1 MTTLDVTVDVS
12 IPKASARIN
21 ETMNKAA
28 SPLVV
33 GLIALACQV
42 AFAQSTDPLKDTVQR
57 AISTNPE
64 VTAKLNAFRAA
75 VDEVDVARGAY
86 YPRVD
91 LSAEANRTRERIGS
105 TNQSMN
111 STGVALSATQLL
123 WDGFTT
129 MNQVDRLGHARL
141 VRYFEFIDA
150 SEQVAQESVRAY
162 ADVQRAR
169 RLVKLAEDNYVQH
182 RHVTEQSQSRVRA
195 GVGRGVDLEQAAARL
210 ALAES
215 NLSTETSNLHD
226 VTERY
231 RRIVGALPPVDLPAA
246 ASLEKGMPATST
258 ALLEQTA
265 KRSASIAAAVENLRA
280 AQAQSREREGNLY
293 QPRVEAR
300 VRAAAGSNLDG
311 VPDQK
316 RDTTAG
322 LALNWNLFNGGSDK
336 ARVRQAANLL
346 NQATDVRDKACR
358 DARQTAAIAY
368 HDVQKLNEQLNY
380 LDRHVLSSEK
390 VRDAYRQ
397 QFDIGQRTLLDLL
410 NSENELYGARRAYT
424 NAELDLVIAKART
437 HAAASSLVAALGL
450 TRAGT
455 ADDDIPEGRYWQAGD
470 DAATRC
476 PLSATDLAVTSKAD
490 LDARARQQSA
500 TMAPIAAAAAPALS
514 ALPGSRS
521 AVPMPAAAA
530 DVSMATPVSQRLLDW
545 VGAWTSKDVTRYLS
559 FYDPKFQPTG
569 VARPVWFANRTKLL
583 KKEGAVDLKIA
594 NVQRRTVSA
603 DTVET
608 KFEQHYSSKDFND
621 KSQKTLTWKRRG
633 AEWYIVKESSR

>member
-1 MTTLDVTVDVS
+1 
-12 IPKASARIN
+12 
-21 ETMNKAA
+21 MNKAA
-28 SPLVV
+28 PHLVI
-33 GLIALACQV
+33 GLIALASQV
-42 AFAQSTDPLKDTVQR
+42 AFAQSTDTLKDTVQR

-91 LSAEANRTRERIGS
+91 LNADASRTRERIGS
-105 TNQSMN
+105 TNQSMS

-123 WDGFTT
+123 WDGFAT

-182 RHVTEQSQSRVRA
+182 RHVMEQSQSRVRA
-195 GVGRGVDLEQAAARL
+195 GVGRGVDLEQASARL

-231 RRIVGALPPVDLPAA
+231 RRVVGALPPVDMPAA
-246 ASLEKGMPATST
+246 AGLEKGMPATST

-265 KRSASIAAAVENLRA
+265 KRSATIAAAIENLRA
-280 AQAQSREREGNLY
+280 AQSQAREREGNLY

-300 VRAAAGSNLDG
+300 VRAAAGKNLDG
-311 VPDQK
+311 VLDQK

-322 LALNWNLFNGGSDK
+322 LSLNWNLFNGGSDK

-346 NQATDVRDKACR
+346 NQAADTRDKACR

-368 HDVQKLNEQLNY
+368 HDVQKLTEQLNY

-455 ADDDIPEGRYWQAGD
+455 NEDEVSEGRYWQAGD
-470 DAATRC
+470 DAASRC
-476 PLSATDLAVTSKAD
+476 PMSATDLALTPKSE
-490 LDARARQQSA
+490 LDARARQQGGP
-500 TMAPIAAAAAPALS
+500 TLAPIAAATAPAMS
-514 ALPGSRS
+514 ALPGARS
-521 AVPMPAAAA
+521 APAAPTAA
-530 DVSMATPVSQRLLDW
+530 TADSSATTPVSQRLLDW

-569 VARPVWFANRTKLL
+569 VPRAVWFANRTKLL
-583 KKEGAVDLKIA
+583 KKDGEVELKIA

-608 KFEQHYSSKDFND
+608 KFEQHYSSKDFSD
-621 KSQKTLTWKRRG
+621 KTQKTLTWKRRG
-633 AEWYIVKESSR
+633 ADWYIVKESNR

>member
-1 MTTLDVTVDVS
+1 
-12 IPKASARIN
+12 
-21 ETMNKAA
+21 MNKAA

-86 YPRVD
+86 YPKVD
-91 LSAEANRTRERIGS
+91 LNAEAKQTRDRIG
-105 TNQSMN
+105 TVNQRMN

-123 WDGFTT
+123 WDGFAT

-169 RLVKLAEDNYVQH
+169 RLVRLAEDNYVQH

-215 NLSTETSNLHD
+215 NLATETSNLHD

-231 RRIVGALPPVDLPAA
+231 RRIVGTLPPVDMPTAA
-246 ASLEKGMPATST
+246 GLEKGLPATST

-265 KRSASIAAAVENLRA
+265 KRSASIAAAVENLRS

-311 VPDQK
+311 VLDQK
-316 RDTTAG
+316 RDTSAG
-322 LALNWNLFNGGSDK
+322 VALNWNLFNGGSDK

-346 NQATDVRDKACR
+346 NQAADTRDKACR

-380 LDRHVLSSEK
+380 LDKHVLSSEK

-455 ADDDIPEGRYWQAGD
+455 ADDDIAEGRYWQAGE
-470 DAATRC
+470 DAAARC
-476 PLSATDLAVTSKAD
+476 PLNATDLAVTPKAE
-490 LDARARQQSA
+490 LDARARQNA
-500 TMAPIAAAAAPALS
+500 TLAPIAAAAMPALS
-514 ALPGSRS
+514 ALPGAR
-521 AVPMPAAAA
+521 AAPMPMAAQATA
-530 DVSMATPVSQRLLDW
+530 DTSGATPVSQRLLDW
-545 VGAWTSKDVTRYLS
+545 VGAWTAKDATRYLS

-569 VARPVWFANRTKLL
+569 VPRQVWFANRTKLL
-583 KKEGAVDLKIA
+583 KKEGAVELKIA
-594 NVQRRTVSA
+594 NVQRRSVGV

-621 KSQKTLTWKRRG
+621 KSQKTLIWKRRG
-633 AEWYIVKESSR
+633 TEWYIVKESNR

>member
-1 MTTLDVTVDVS
+1 
-12 IPKASARIN
+12 
-21 ETMNKAA
+21 MNKAA

-91 LSAEANRTRERIGS
+91 LSAEANRTRERIGTTS
-105 TNQSMN
+105 QGMT

-123 WDGFTT
+123 WDGFAT

-141 VRYFEFIDA
+141 VRYFEFIDT

-182 RHVTEQSQSRVRA
+182 RQVTEQSQSRVRA

-231 RRIVGALPPVDLPAA
+231 RRIVGTLPPVEMPAV
-246 ASLEKGMPATST
+246 ASLEKGLPSTPT
-258 ALLEQTA
+258 ALLDLTA

-300 VRAAAGSNLDG
+300 VRTATGSNLDG

-368 HDVQKLNEQLNY
+368 HDVQKLNEQLSY

-410 NSENELYGARRAYT
+410 NSENELYSARRAYT

-450 TRAGT
+450 TRAG
-455 ADDDIPEGRYWQAGD
+455 AGENDLPEGRYWQAGD

-476 PLSATDLAVTSKAD
+476 PLSTTDLAVTPKAD

-500 TMAPIAAAAAPALS
+500 TMAPIAAAAAPTVS
-514 ALPGSRS
+514 ALTGTR
-521 AVPMPAAAA
+521 AMPPATAAAPTA
-530 DVSMATPVSQRLLDW
+530 DASMATPVSQRLLDW
-545 VGAWTSKDVTRYLS
+545 VGAWTAKDVTRYLS

-569 VARPVWFANRTKLL
+569 VARSVWFANRTKLL

-594 NVQRRTVSA
+594 NVQRRTLSA

-608 KFEQHYSSKDFND
+608 RFEQHYSSKDFND
-621 KSQKTLTWKRRG
+621 KSQKSLIWKRRG
-633 AEWYIVKESSR
+633 TEWYIVKESNR

>member
-1 MTTLDVTVDVS
+1 
-12 IPKASARIN
+12 
-21 ETMNKAA
+21 MNKAA
-28 SPLVV
+28 PHLII

-42 AFAQSTDPLKDTVQR
+42 ASAQSTDPLKDTVQR
-57 AISTNPE
+57 AISSNPE

-91 LSAEANRTRERIGS
+91 LSADASRTRERIGS
-105 TNQSMN
+105 TNQSMS

-123 WDGFTT
+123 WDGFAT

-182 RHVTEQSQSRVRA
+182 RHVMEQSQSRVRA
-195 GVGRGVDLEQAAARL
+195 GVGRGVDLEQASARL

-231 RRIVGALPPVDLPAA
+231 RRVVGALPPVDMPAA
-246 ASLEKGMPATST
+246 TGLEKGMPATST

-265 KRSASIAAAVENLRA
+265 KRSATIAAAVENLRA
-280 AQAQSREREGNLY
+280 AQSQAREREGNLY

-300 VRAAAGSNLDG
+300 VRAGAGKNLDG

-322 LALNWNLFNGGSDK
+322 VSLNWNLFNGGSDK

-346 NQATDVRDKACR
+346 NQAADTRDKACR

-368 HDVQKLNEQLNY
+368 HDVQKLTEQLNY

-455 ADDDIPEGRYWQAGD
+455 NEDEIAEGRYWQAGE
-470 DAATRC
+470 DAASRC
-476 PLSATDLAVTSKAD
+476 PMSATDLALTPKSE
-490 LDARARQQSA
+490 LDARARQQGGPA
-500 TMAPIAAAAAPALS
+500 MAPIAAATVPAVS
-514 ALPGSRS
+514 ALPGTRS
-521 AVPMPAAAA
+521 VPAAATA
-530 DVSMATPVSQRLLDW
+530 SPMESSATTPVSQRLLDW
-545 VGAWTSKDVTRYLS
+545 VGAWTAKDVTRYLS

-569 VARPVWFANRTKLL
+569 VPRAVWFANRTKLL
-583 KKEGAVDLKIA
+583 KKDGEVELKIA

-608 KFEQHYSSKDFND
+608 KFEQHYSSKDFKD

-633 AEWYIVKESSR
+633 ADWYIVKESNR

>member
-1 MTTLDVTVDVS
+1 
-12 IPKASARIN
+12 
-21 ETMNKAA
+21 MNKAA
-28 SPLVV
+28 SHLVV

-42 AFAQSTDPLKDTVQR
+42 ALAQSADPLKDTVQR

-64 VTAKLNAFRAA
+64 VTAKLNAFRAS

-105 TNQSMN
+105 TNQSM
-111 STGVALSATQLL
+111 SSSGVALSATQLL
-123 WDGFTT
+123 WDGFAT

-141 VRYFEFIDA
+141 VRYFEFIDT

-169 RLVKLAEDNYVQH
+169 RLVRLAEDNYVQH
-182 RHVTEQSQSRVRA
+182 RHVVEQSQSRVRA
-195 GVGRGVDLEQAAARL
+195 GVGRGVDLEQASARL

-215 NLSTETSNLHD
+215 NLSTESSNLHD

-231 RRIVGALPPVDLPAA
+231 RRIVGALPPVDMPAA
-246 ASLEKGMPATST
+246 AGLEKGMPTSAT

-265 KRSASIAAAVENLRA
+265 KRSATVAAAVENLRA
-280 AQAQSREREGNLY
+280 AQSQSREREGNLY

-322 LALNWNLFNGGSDK
+322 LSLNWNLFNGGSDK

-346 NQATDVRDKACR
+346 NQAADTRDKACR

-368 HDVQKLNEQLNY
+368 HDVQKLTEQLNY

-437 HAAASSLVAALGL
+437 HAATSSLVAALGL

-455 ADDDIPEGRYWQAGD
+455 SDDEISEGRYWQAGE
-470 DAATRC
+470 DASTRC
-476 PLSATDLAVTSKAD
+476 PLSATDLALTSKSD
-490 LDARARQQSA
+490 LDARARQQGAMLTPVASMA
-500 TMAPIAAAAAPALS
+500 SPTMT
-514 ALPGSRS
+514 ALPPSTR
-521 AVPMPAAAA
+521 AMPAQQAATA
-530 DVSMATPVSQRLLDW
+530 DSLATTPVSQRLLDW
-545 VGAWTSKDVTRYLS
+545 VGAWTAKDVTRYLS

-569 VARPVWFANRTKLL
+569 VARQVWFANRTKLL
-583 KKEGAVDLKIA
+583 KKDGAVELKIA

-608 KFEQHYSSKDFND
+608 KFEQHYSSKDFSD

-633 AEWYIVKESSR
+633 AEWYIVKESNR

>member
-1 MTTLDVTVDVS
+1 
-12 IPKASARIN
+12 
-21 ETMNKAA
+21 MNKAA

-91 LSAEANRTRERIGS
+91 LTAEANRTRERIGS
-105 TNQSMN
+105 VSQGMT

-123 WDGFTT
+123 WDGFAT

-141 VRYFEFIDA
+141 VRYFEFIDT

-162 ADVQRAR
+162 ADVLRAR

-182 RHVTEQSQSRVRA
+182 RQVTEQSQSRVRA

-231 RRIVGALPPVDLPAA
+231 RRIVGALPPVDMPTVAG
-246 ASLEKGMPATST
+246 LEKGLPTNPT
-258 ALLEQTA
+258 VLLDQTA
-265 KRSASIAAAVENLRA
+265 KRNASIAAAVENLRA

-322 LALNWNLFNGGSDK
+322 LALNWNLYNGGSDK

-410 NSENELYGARRAYT
+410 NSENELYSARRAYT

-455 ADDDIPEGRYWQAGD
+455 GENDLPEGRYWQAGD
-470 DAATRC
+470 DAASRC
-476 PLSATDLAVTSKAD
+476 PLSATDLAVTPKAE

-500 TMAPIAAAAAPALS
+500 TMAPVAAAAVPAMSALPSTRAAAPA
-514 ALPGSRS
+514 
-521 AVPMPAAAA
+521 AAALSSA
-530 DVSMATPVSQRLLDW
+530 DTSMSTPVSQRLLDW
-545 VGAWTSKDVTRYLS
+545 VGAWTAKDATRYLS

-569 VARPVWFANRTKLL
+569 VSRSVWFANRTKLL
-583 KKEGAVDLKIA
+583 RKEGAVDLKIA
-594 NVQRRTVSA
+594 NVQRRTLSP

-608 KFEQHYSSKDFND
+608 KFEQHYASKDFND
-621 KSQKTLTWKRRG
+621 KSQKSLIWKRRG
-633 AEWYIVKESSR
+633 NEWYIVKESNR

>member
-1 MTTLDVTVDVS
+1 
-12 IPKASARIN
+12 
-21 ETMNKAA
+21 MNKAA

-42 AFAQSTDPLKDTVQR
+42 ALAQSTDPLKDTVQR

-91 LSAEANRTRERIGS
+91 LTAEANRTRDRIGS
-105 TNQSMN
+105 TSQSMN
-111 STGVALSATQLL
+111 SAGVALSATQLL
-123 WDGFTT
+123 WDGFAT

-141 VRYFEFIDA
+141 VRYFEFIEA
-150 SEQVAQESVRAY
+150 SEQVAQEGVRAY
-162 ADVQRAR
+162 ADVLRAR

-182 RHVTEQSQSRVRA
+182 RHVTDQSNSRVRA
-195 GVGRGVDLEQAAARL
+195 GVGRGVDLEQAGARL

-215 NLSTETSNLHD
+215 NLATETSNLHD

-231 RRIVGALPPVDLPAA
+231 RRIVGSLPPVDLPMANG
-246 ASLEKGMPATST
+246 LEKGLPTTAG
-258 ALLEQTA
+258 ALLEQTS
-265 KRSASIAAAVENLRA
+265 KRSASVAAAVENLRA

-300 VRAAAGSNLDG
+300 VRAAAGTNLDG
-311 VPDQK
+311 VPDQR

-322 LALNWNLFNGGSDK
+322 LALNWNLYNGGSDK

-346 NQATDVRDKACR
+346 NQAADQRDKACR
-358 DARQTAAIAY
+358 DARQTAAIAF
-368 HDVQKLNEQLNY
+368 HDIQKLTEQLNY
-380 LDRHVLSSEK
+380 LDRHVLASEK

-424 NAELDLVIAKART
+424 NAELDLVIAKGRT

-450 TRAGT
+450 TRAGGGT
-455 ADDDIPEGRYWQAGD
+455 GDEAPEGRYWQAGD
-470 DAATRC
+470 DAAARC
-476 PLSATDLAVTSKAD
+476 PVGATDLALTSKAE
-490 LDARARQQSA
+490 LDARARQQTA
-500 TMAPIAAAAAPALS
+500 TSLPIGAAAAPSVS
-514 ALPGSRS
+514 ALPTTPR
-521 AVPMPAAAA
+521 AAPPVPAGGDPGM
-530 DVSMATPVSQRLLDW
+530 STPVSQRLLDW
-545 VGAWTSKDVTRYLS
+545 AGAWTSKDVTRYLS

-569 VARPVWFANRTKLL
+569 VPRQVWFANRTKLL
-583 KKEGAVDLKIA
+583 KKDGAVELKIA
-594 NVQRRTVSA
+594 NVQRKTVSA

-608 KFEQHYSSKDFND
+608 RFEQHYASKDFSD

-633 AEWYIVKESSR
+633 TDWYIVKETNR

>member
-1 MTTLDVTVDVS
+1 
-12 IPKASARIN
+12 
-21 ETMNKAA
+21 MNKAA

-86 YPRVD
+86 YPKVD
-91 LSAEANRTRERIGS
+91 LNAEAKQTRDRIG
-105 TNQSMN
+105 TVNQRMN

-123 WDGFTT
+123 WDGFAT

-169 RLVKLAEDNYVQH
+169 RLVRLAEDNYVQH

-215 NLSTETSNLHD
+215 NLATETSNLHD

-231 RRIVGALPPVDLPAA
+231 RRIVGTLPPVDMPTAA
-246 ASLEKGMPATST
+246 GLEKGLPATST

-265 KRSASIAAAVENLRA
+265 KRSASIAAAVENLRS

-311 VPDQK
+311 VLDQK
-316 RDTTAG
+316 RDTSAG
-322 LALNWNLFNGGSDK
+322 VALNWNLFNGGSDK

-346 NQATDVRDKACR
+346 NQAADTRDKACR

-380 LDRHVLSSEK
+380 LDKHVLSSEK

-455 ADDDIPEGRYWQAGD
+455 ADDDIAEGRYWQAGE

-476 PLSATDLAVTSKAD
+476 PLNATDLAVTPKAE
-490 LDARARQQSA
+490 LDARARQNA
-500 TMAPIAAAAAPALS
+500 TLAPIAAAAMPALS
-514 ALPGSRS
+514 ALPGART
-521 AVPMPAAAA
+521 APAPLPMAAQAAA
-530 DVSMATPVSQRLLDW
+530 DTSGATPVSQRLLDW
-545 VGAWTSKDVTRYLS
+545 VGAWTAKDATRYLS

-569 VARPVWFANRTKLL
+569 VPRQVWFANRTKLL
-583 KKEGAVDLKIA
+583 KKEGAVELKIA
-594 NVQRRTVSA
+594 NVQRRSVGV

-621 KSQKTLTWKRRG
+621 KSQKTLIWKRRG
-633 AEWYIVKESSR
+633 TEWYIVKESNR

>member
-1 MTTLDVTVDVS
+1 
-12 IPKASARIN
+12 
-21 ETMNKAA
+21 MNKAA

-33 GLIALACQV
+33 GLLVLACQV
-42 AFAQSTDPLKDTVQR
+42 ALAQSTDPLKDTVQR

-91 LSAEANRTRERIGS
+91 LSAEANRTRERIGTTS
-105 TNQSMN
+105 QGMT
-111 STGVALSATQLL
+111 STGMALSATQLL
-123 WDGFTT
+123 WDGFAT

-141 VRYFEFIDA
+141 VRYFEFIDT

-182 RHVTEQSQSRVRA
+182 RQVTEQSQSRVRA

-231 RRIVGALPPVDLPAA
+231 RRIVGTLPPVEMPAV
-246 ASLEKGMPATST
+246 ASLEKGLPSTPT
-258 ALLEQTA
+258 ALLDQTA

-322 LALNWNLFNGGSDK
+322 LALNWNLYNGGSDK

-368 HDVQKLNEQLNY
+368 HDIQKLTDQLSY

-410 NSENELYGARRAYT
+410 NSENELYSARRAYT

-450 TRAGT
+450 TRAG
-455 ADDDIPEGRYWQAGD
+455 AGENDLPEGRYWQAGD

-476 PLSATDLAVTSKAD
+476 PLSATDLAVTPKAD

-500 TMAPIAAAAAPALS
+500 TMAPIAAAAAPAVS
-514 ALPGSRS
+514 ALPGSRTM
-521 AVPMPAAAA
+521 APATAAAPTA
-530 DVSMATPVSQRLLDW
+530 DASMATPVSQRLLDW
-545 VGAWTSKDVTRYLS
+545 VGAWTAKDVTRYLS

-569 VARPVWFANRTKLL
+569 VARSVWFANRTKLL
-583 KKEGAVDLKIA
+583 KKDGAVDLKIA
-594 NVQRRTVSA
+594 NVQRRTISA

-608 KFEQHYSSKDFND
+608 RFEQHYASKDFND
-621 KSQKTLTWKRRG
+621 KSQKSLIWKRRG
-633 AEWYIVKESSR
+633 SEWYIVKESNR

>member
-1 MTTLDVTVDVS
+1 
-12 IPKASARIN
+12 
-21 ETMNKAA
+21 MNKAA

-33 GLIALACQV
+33 GLIALACQG

-64 VTAKLNAFRAA
+64 VTSKLNAFRAA

-105 TNQSMN
+105 TSQGMT

-123 WDGFTT
+123 WDGFAT

-169 RLVKLAEDNYVQH
+169 QLVKLAEDNYVQH

-215 NLSTETSNLHD
+215 NLATETSNLHD

-231 RRIVGALPPVDLPAA
+231 RRIVGSLPPVDMPAA
-246 ASLEKGMPATST
+246 AGLDKGMPANAA

-265 KRSASIAAAVENLRA
+265 RRSASVAAAVENLRA

-346 NQATDVRDKACR
+346 NQATDIRDKACR
-358 DARQTAAIAY
+358 DARQTAAIAF
-368 HDVQKLNEQLNY
+368 HDVAKLTEQLNY
-380 LDRHVLSSEK
+380 LDRHVLSSQK

-424 NAELDLVIAKART
+424 NAELDLVIARART

-450 TRAGT
+450 TRAATGQ
-455 ADDDIPEGRYWQAGD
+455 DDVAEGRYWQAGE
-470 DAATRC
+470 DAAARC
-476 PLSATDLAVTSKAD
+476 PLSTTDLAVTPKSE
-490 LDARARQQSA
+490 LDARARQQST
-500 TMAPIAAAAAPALS
+500 TMAPVAAAAAPTVS
-514 ALPGSRS
+514 ALASTRS
-521 AVPMPAAAA
+521 AAPAAMPSANSA
-530 DVSMATPVSQRLLDW
+530 SDASATPVSQRLLDW
-545 VGAWTSKDVTRYLS
+545 VGAWTAKDATRYLS

-569 VARPVWFANRTKLL
+569 VSRAVWFANRTKLL
-583 KKEGAVDLKIA
+583 RKEGAVDLKIA
-594 NVQRRTVSA
+594 NVQRRSVSA

-608 KFEQHYSSKDFND
+608 KFEQHYASKDFTD
-621 KSQKTLTWKRRG
+621 KTQKTLTWKRRG
-633 AEWYIVKESSR
+633 NEWYIVKESNR

>member
-1 MTTLDVTVDVS
+1 
-12 IPKASARIN
+12 
-21 ETMNKAA
+21 MNKAA

-42 AFAQSTDPLKDTVQR
+42 AFAQTTDPLKDTVQR

-105 TNQSMN
+105 VSQGMT

-123 WDGFTT
+123 WDGFAT

-141 VRYFEFIDA
+141 VRYFEFIDT
-150 SEQVAQESVRAY
+150 SEQIAQESVRAY
-162 ADVQRAR
+162 ADVLRSR
-169 RLVKLAEDNYVQH
+169 RLVRLAEDNYVQH
-182 RHVTEQSQSRVRA
+182 RQVTEQSQSRVRA

-215 NLSTETSNLHD
+215 NLSTETANLHD

-231 RRIVGALPPVDLPAA
+231 RRIVGALPPVD
-246 ASLEKGMPATST
+246 MPAVAGLDKGIPANSAT
-258 ALLEQTA
+258 LLDQTA
-265 KRSASIAAAVENLRA
+265 KRNAAIAAAVENLRA
-280 AQAQSREREGNLY
+280 AQSQSREREGNLY

-322 LALNWNLFNGGSDK
+322 VALNWNLYNGGSDK

-410 NSENELYGARRAYT
+410 NSENELYSARRAYT

-450 TRAGT
+450 TRAG
-455 ADDDIPEGRYWQAGD
+455 AGENDLPEGRYWQAGD
-470 DAATRC
+470 DAAARC
-476 PLSATDLAVTSKAD
+476 PLSATDLAVTPKSE
-490 LDARARQQSA
+490 LDARARQQGA
-500 TMAPIAAAAAPALS
+500 TLAPVAAAAAPAMS
-514 ALPGSRS
+514 ALPGTR
-521 AVPMPAAAA
+521 AAATATAATSSA
-530 DVSMATPVSQRLLDW
+530 DNAMSTPVSQRLLDW

-569 VARPVWFANRTKLL
+569 VSRSVWFANRTKLVR
-583 KKEGAVDLKIA
+583 KDGAVDLKIA
-594 NVQRRTVSA
+594 NVQRRTLSA

-621 KSQKTLTWKRRG
+621 KTQKSLIWKRRG
-633 AEWYIVKESSR
+633 SEWYIVKESNR

>member
-1 MTTLDVTVDVS
+1 
-12 IPKASARIN
+12 
-21 ETMNKAA
+21 MNKAA

-86 YPRVD
+86 YPKVD
-91 LSAEANRTRERIGS
+91 LNAEAKQTRDRIG
-105 TNQSMN
+105 TVNQRMN

-123 WDGFTT
+123 WDGFAT

-169 RLVKLAEDNYVQH
+169 RLVRLAEDNYVQH

-215 NLSTETSNLHD
+215 NLATETSNLHD

-231 RRIVGALPPVDLPAA
+231 RRIVGTLPPVDMPTAA
-246 ASLEKGMPATST
+246 GLEKGLPATST

-265 KRSASIAAAVENLRA
+265 KRSASIAAAVENLRS

-311 VPDQK
+311 VLDQK
-316 RDTTAG
+316 RDTSAG
-322 LALNWNLFNGGSDK
+322 VALNWNLFNGGSDK

-346 NQATDVRDKACR
+346 NQAADTRDKACR

-380 LDRHVLSSEK
+380 LDKHVLSSEK

-455 ADDDIPEGRYWQAGD
+455 ADDDIAEGRYWQAGE

-476 PLSATDLAVTSKAD
+476 PLNATDLAVTPKAE
-490 LDARARQQSA
+490 LDARARQNA
-500 TMAPIAAAAAPALS
+500 TLAPIAAAAMPALS
-514 ALPGSRS
+514 ALPGAR
-521 AVPMPAAAA
+521 AAPMPMAAQATA
-530 DVSMATPVSQRLLDW
+530 DTSGATPVSQRLLDW
-545 VGAWTSKDVTRYLS
+545 VGAWTAKDATRYLS

-569 VARPVWFANRTKLL
+569 VPRQVWFANRTKLL
-583 KKEGAVDLKIA
+583 KKEGAVELKIA
-594 NVQRRTVSA
+594 NVQRRSVGV

-621 KSQKTLTWKRRG
+621 KSQKTLIWKRRG
-633 AEWYIVKESSR
+633 TEWYIVKESNR

>member
-1 MTTLDVTVDVS
+1 
-12 IPKASARIN
+12 
-21 ETMNKAA
+21 MNKAA
-28 SPLVV
+28 PHLVI
-33 GLIALACQV
+33 GLIALASQV

-91 LSAEANRTRERIGS
+91 LNADASRTRERIGS
-105 TNQSMN
+105 TNQSMS

-123 WDGFTT
+123 WDGFAT

-182 RHVTEQSQSRVRA
+182 RHVMEQSQSRVRA
-195 GVGRGVDLEQAAARL
+195 GVGRGVDLEQASARL

-231 RRIVGALPPVDLPAA
+231 RRVVGALPPVDMPAA
-246 ASLEKGMPATST
+246 AGLEKGMPATST

-265 KRSASIAAAVENLRA
+265 KRSATIAAAVENLRA
-280 AQAQSREREGNLY
+280 AQSQAREREGNLY

-300 VRAAAGSNLDG
+300 VRAAAGKNLDG
-311 VPDQK
+311 VLDQK

-322 LALNWNLFNGGSDK
+322 LSLNWNLFNGGSDK

-346 NQATDVRDKACR
+346 NQAADTRDKACR

-368 HDVQKLNEQLNY
+368 HDVQKLTEQLNY

-455 ADDDIPEGRYWQAGD
+455 NEDEVSEGRYWQAGD
-470 DAATRC
+470 DAASRC
-476 PLSATDLAVTSKAD
+476 PMSATDLALTPKSE
-490 LDARARQQSA
+490 LDARARQQGGP
-500 TMAPIAAAAAPALS
+500 TLAPIAAATAPAMS
-514 ALPGSRS
+514 ALPGARS
-521 AVPMPAAAA
+521 APAAPTAA
-530 DVSMATPVSQRLLDW
+530 TADSSATTPVSQRLLDW

-569 VARPVWFANRTKLL
+569 VPRAVWFANRTKLL
-583 KKEGAVDLKIA
+583 KKDGEVELKIA

-608 KFEQHYSSKDFND
+608 KFEQHYSSKDFSD
-621 KSQKTLTWKRRG
+621 KTQKTLTWKRRG
-633 AEWYIVKESSR
+633 ADWYIVKESNR

>member
-1 MTTLDVTVDVS
+1 
-12 IPKASARIN
+12 
-21 ETMNKAA
+21 MNKAA

-42 AFAQSTDPLKDTVQR
+42 AFAQTTDPLKDTVQR

-105 TNQSMN
+105 VSQGMT

-123 WDGFTT
+123 WDGFAT

-141 VRYFEFIDA
+141 VRYFEFIDT
-150 SEQVAQESVRAY
+150 SEQIAQESVRAY
-162 ADVQRAR
+162 ADVLRSR
-169 RLVKLAEDNYVQH
+169 RLVRLAEDNYVQH
-182 RHVTEQSQSRVRA
+182 RQVTEQSQSRVRA

-215 NLSTETSNLHD
+215 NLSTETANLHD

-231 RRIVGALPPVDLPAA
+231 RRIVGALPPVD
-246 ASLEKGMPATST
+246 MPAVAGLDKGIPANSAT
-258 ALLEQTA
+258 LLDQTA
-265 KRSASIAAAVENLRA
+265 KRNAAIAAAVENLRA
-280 AQAQSREREGNLY
+280 AQSQSREREGNLY

-322 LALNWNLFNGGSDK
+322 VALNWNLYNGGSDK

-410 NSENELYGARRAYT
+410 NSENELYSARRAYT

-450 TRAGT
+450 TRAG
-455 ADDDIPEGRYWQAGD
+455 AGENDLPEGRYWQAGD
-470 DAATRC
+470 DAAARC
-476 PLSATDLAVTSKAD
+476 PLSATDLAVTPKSE

-500 TMAPIAAAAAPALS
+500 TLAPVAAAAAPAMS
-514 ALPGSRS
+514 ALPGTR
-521 AVPMPAAAA
+521 AAATATAATSSA
-530 DVSMATPVSQRLLDW
+530 DNAMSTPVSQRLLDW

-569 VARPVWFANRTKLL
+569 VSRSVWFANRTKLVR
-583 KKEGAVDLKIA
+583 KDGAVDLKIA
-594 NVQRRTVSA
+594 NVQRRTLSA

-621 KSQKTLTWKRRG
+621 KTQKSLIWKRRG
-633 AEWYIVKESSR
+633 SEWYIVKESNR